1 MTDKLQRLE
10 LTWPGKEDRFNP
22 EPRILLEDKEKSYS
36 YPQDVG
42 NSVLGKNQSISSPL
56 REGTT
61 SISSPLRESTTSIS
75 SPLRGEDKGEGDKH
89 SSTLDLLSFAKDMR
103 KNPTEAEKTLWYAL
117 KNQQLGYKFR
127 RQHQI
132 GSYIVDFVCLEK
144 KLIVECDGGQHNE
157 EVDKERTDFLQK
169 EGFKVIRFWNNEIS
183 ENLEGVLIQI
193 NDELSSPSPQPS
205 PLKGEGVKP
214 TFDNMLIHG
223 DNLLALKALEQDYA
237 GKVKCIYIDPPYNTG
252 NAFEHYDDGLEHSIW
267 LSLMRDRLEILKRLL
282 SNDGGS
288 IWISIDADES
298 HYLKVLCDEIFGRQC
313 FVDEVIWQ
321 RAYAPINLK
330 KTLSRSHDAI
340 LVYCKNPVGFALNKL
355 PRSEEAN
362 SRYKNPD
369 NDPRGPWTSGDLSV
383 GPAVEKNIYEIE
395 TPSGRKCLP
404 PKGYSWRVSQEK
416 LKEMIAEN
424 RIWFGPTGENAPR
437 VKRFLSDVKDGVV
450 ATTLWTR
457 DECGDNQEAK
467 REIKALFPDEK
478 NPFDTPKPERLI
490 ERVLT
495 LASNP
500 GDLVLDSFLGSGTT
514 AAVAHKM
521 GRRWIGVEMGDHVY
535 THCLPRLK
543 RVING
548 EDAGGV
554 TKSTGWLCGGGFK
567 FYELASSLIVKD
579 KYGQQ
584 IISDKYNADM
594 LAEAMCKILGYHYK
608 PDSTAYWKQ
617 GYSSEK
623 SFIYTT
629 TFSMQEASLERLHEE
644 VGDNNLLVCCSAFS
658 GNSKAY
664 PNISVKKIPAA
675 ILKKCEWGREGYPL
689 NLSNYHPDDKEFEF
703 DEDENED

>member
-36 YPQDVG
+36 APDSLMQGMVERMG
-42 NSVLGKNQSISSPL
+42 
-56 REGTT
+56 
-61 SISSPLRESTTSIS
+61 
-75 SPLRGEDKGEGDKH
+75 
-89 SSTLDLLSFAKDMR
+89 
-103 KNPTEAEKTLWYAL
+103 
-117 KNQQLGYKFR
+117 
-127 RQHQI
+127 
-132 GSYIVDFVCLEK
+132 LE
-144 KLIVECDGGQHNE
+144 
-157 EVDKERTDFLQK
+157 QK
-169 EGFKVIRFWNNEIS
+169 V
-183 ENLEGVLIQI
+183 Q
-193 NDELSSPSPQPS
+193 
-205 PLKGEGVKP
+205 P

-223 DNLLALKALEQDYA
+223 DNLLALKALEQDYT

-282 SNDGGS
+282 SDDGS
-288 IWISIDADES
+288 IWISLDDNEQA
-298 HYLKVLCDEIFGRQC
+298 YCKVLCDEIFGRAN
-313 FVDEVIWQ
+313 FVCNVIWQ
-321 RAYAPINLK
+321 K
-330 KTLSRSHDAI
+330 KYSPANDAKWLSDNHDFI
-340 LVYCKNPVGFALNKL
+340 LVYAKNKQIWRPNLL
-355 PRSEEAN
+355 PRSEEMNA
-362 SRYKNPD
+362 RYKNLD
-369 NDPRGPWTSGDLSV
+369 NDPRGPWKPGDLSV
-383 GPAVEKNIYEIE
+383 KTYTASCDYPIT
-395 TPSGRKCLP
+395 TPSGRVVTP
-404 PKGYSWRVSQEK
+404 PESRCWVLS
-416 LKEMIAEN
+416 KERFEELRTDN
-424 RIWFGPTGENAPR
+424 RIWFGPTGNNVPAI
-437 VKRFLSDVKDGVV
+437 KRFLSDVKQGSTALTV
-450 ATTLWTR
+450 WTY
-457 DECGDNQEAK
+457 DEVGHNQDAK
-467 REIKALFPDEK
+467 KEVKEFNSKDVFA
-478 NPFDTPKPERLI
+478 TPKPERLI

-543 RVING
+543 KVING

-689 NLSNYHPDDKEFEF
+689 NLTNYHPDDKEFEF
-703 DEDENED
+703 DEDESED

>member
-36 YPQDVG
+36 APDSLMQGMV
-42 NSVLGKNQSISSPL
+42 
-56 REGTT
+56 
-61 SISSPLRESTTSIS
+61 ESM
-75 SPLRGEDKGEGDKH
+75 G
-89 SSTLDLLSFAKDMR
+89 
-103 KNPTEAEKTLWYAL
+103 
-117 KNQQLGYKFR
+117 
-127 RQHQI
+127 
-132 GSYIVDFVCLEK
+132 
-144 KLIVECDGGQHNE
+144 VE
-157 EVDKERTDFLQK
+157 QK
-169 EGFKVIRFWNNEIS
+169 V
-183 ENLEGVLIQI
+183 Q
-193 NDELSSPSPQPS
+193 
-205 PLKGEGVKP
+205 P

-267 LSLMRDRLEILKRLL
+267 LSLMRDRLEILQRLL
-282 SNDGGS
+282 SDDGA
-288 IWISIDADES
+288 IFISIDDNEHA
-298 HYLKVLCDEIFGRQC
+298 YLKVLMDEIFGRKN
-313 FVDEVIWQ
+313 FITTITVVSDA
-321 RAYAPINLK
+321 RTRNYA
-330 KTLSRSHDAI
+330 AI
-340 LVYCKNPVGFALNKL
+340 SPTHEYIMIYAKSGNIKL
-355 PRSEEAN
+355 YPSI
-362 SRYKNPD
+362 NPD
-369 NDPRGPWTSGDLSV
+369 KKFQYQDEKGGFDLYELRNRNASFNSENR
-383 GPAVEKNIYEIE
+383 PNLFYPFYLNPNKKDKNELYEISLSPQEGWVEVLPQKSGEIQTVWRQSKE
-395 TPSGRKCLP
+395 TVLP
-404 PKGYSWRVSQEK
+404 K
-416 LKEMIAEN
+416 LNNIVFGKASKNGFQIVKKYREIESPFSTVWADKE
-424 RIWFGPTGENAPR
+424 
-437 VKRFLSDVKDGVV
+437 VLSDRG
-450 ATTLWTR
+450 TL
-457 DECGDNQEAK
+457 EL
-467 REIKALFPDEK
+467 KALFGK
-478 NPFDTPKPERLI
+478 KAFDYPKPEGLI
-490 ERVLT
+490 QKVLT
-495 LASNP
+495 LASKP

-521 GRRWIGVEMGDHVY
+521 GRRWIGVEMGDQVY

-543 RVING
+543 KVING

-689 NLSNYHPDDKEFEF
+689 NLTNYHPDDKEFEF
-703 DEDENED
+703 DEENDE